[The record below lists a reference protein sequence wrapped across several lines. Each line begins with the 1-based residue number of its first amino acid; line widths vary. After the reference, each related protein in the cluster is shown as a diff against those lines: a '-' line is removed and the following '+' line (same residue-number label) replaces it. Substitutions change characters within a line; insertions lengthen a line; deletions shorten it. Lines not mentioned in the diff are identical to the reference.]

1 MSLLDEYGENKFEQ
15 GIEQGIGQGE
25 ENIIVRL
32 LKSGENPETIALK
45 TEVSFDRILEIKE
58 KHKL

>member
-15 GIEQGIGQGE
+15 GIEQGFEQGE
-25 ENIIVRL
+25 ENIIVKI

-45 TEVSFDRILEIKE
+45 TEVSLDRILEIKE
-58 KHKL
+58 KHNL